1 MIDPAVNQHS
11 PSALAVFLLVV
22 LSLMWGTS
30 FILIKKGLTV
40 LTPETVAVLRI
51 SAASLLMLPV
61 ALTRLSQL
69 RPKHFL
75 KLLASGMMGI
85 LIPAFLFA
93 VAQTRIT
100 SSVAGILNTLTP
112 AFTMVVGVMFFRQRF
127 RWISAAGLLLAL
139 GGSVMLM
146 LAREDGRVEGINMY
160 ALLIV
165 AACVLYGA
173 NLNFVKF
180 KIADLHPLTITSV
193 ALMLLGPFALIYLFG
208 FTSFLST
215 LNGNPGAWKATAY
228 VVLLGIMST
237 AFATY
242 LFYRLIQISTPLLAS
257 SVTYFMPVVAVLWG
271 VLDNEVLYSG
281 HFIGMAAIL
290 AGVYLANRK

>member
-1 MIDPAVNQHS
+1 
-11 PSALAVFLLVV
+11 LAIVLLVV

-40 LTPETVAVLRI
+40 FSPEEVGALRVA
-51 SAASLLMLPV
+51 AASLVLLPV
-61 ALTRLSQL
+61 AVFRLGSL
-69 RPKHFL
+69 RVRHFA

-85 LIPAFLFA
+85 FIPAFLFA
-93 VAQTRIT
+93 TAQTQIP

-112 AFTMVVGVMFFRQRF
+112 AFTLVVGVLFFRQRF
-127 RWISAAGLLLAL
+127 RWTAIAGLALAF
-139 GGSVMLM
+139 GGSLLLM
-146 LAREDGRVEGINMY
+146 LARENGRVEGVNLY
-160 ALLIV
+160 TLLIV
-165 AACVLYGA
+165 AACVLYGT

-193 ALMLLGPFALIYLFG
+193 ALMMLGPLALLYLLG
-208 FTSFLST
+208 FTSFAQTVSNT
-215 LNGNPGAWKATAY
+215 PGAWKVAGY

-237 AFATY
+237 ALATY
-242 LFYRLIQISTPLLAS
+242 LFYRLVQISTPLLAS

-271 VLDNEVLYSG
+271 VLDNEVLYPG
-281 HFIGMAAIL
+281 HLIGMVAIV

>member
-1 MIDPAVNQHS
+1 MPHRSHS
-11 PSALAVFLLVV
+11 GLAVFLLAV

-30 FILIKKGLTV
+30 FILIKKGLSV
-40 LTPETVAVLRI
+40 FTPETVAVLRV
-51 SAASLLMLPV
+51 SAASLLLLPV
-61 ALTRLSQL
+61 ALTRLNQL
-69 RPKHFL
+69 RTKHFL

-85 LIPAFLFA
+85 FIPAFLFA
-93 VAQTRIT
+93 VAQTKIT

-112 AFTMVVGVMFFRQRF
+112 AFTMLVGVMFFQQRF
-127 RWISAAGLLLAL
+127 RWIAVTGLILAL
-139 GGSVMLM
+139 AGTIMLM

-165 AACVLYGA
+165 AACVLYGV

-180 KIADLHPLTITSV
+180 KITDLHPLTITSV
-193 ALMLLGPFALIYLFG
+193 ALMLLGPLALIYLLG

-215 LNGNPGAWKATAY
+215 LNGNANAWKAAAY

-271 VLDNEVLYSG
+271 VLDEEVLYPG